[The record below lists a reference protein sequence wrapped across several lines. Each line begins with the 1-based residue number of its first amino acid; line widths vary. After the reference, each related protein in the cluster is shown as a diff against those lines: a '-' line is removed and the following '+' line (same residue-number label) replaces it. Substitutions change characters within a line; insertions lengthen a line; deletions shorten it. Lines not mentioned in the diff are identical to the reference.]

1 MSGRVD
7 IEGGTPFFLKEQ
19 IPLDDKTNYFNAT
32 KYTFQ
37 PSELSNTYF
46 SKENINKVHNDIK
59 KKVYDLSQQKY
70 VIDDQNM
77 DVLKVIMR
85 SIFLQYSK
93 FQFDNIKKQV
103 DEMNVMVVD
112 YSSNNIYGEIQGYL
126 KYKKDASNMYT
137 LMDRPVYL
145 HNDNSLELKNFF

>member
-1 MSGRVD
+1 MSGRVN

-32 KYTFQ
+32 KYIFQ

-59 KKVYDLSQQKY
+59 KKVYDLSEQKY
-70 VIDDQNM
+70 VIDDQDM

-93 FQFDNIKKQV
+93 FQFEHINQQV
-103 DEMNVMVVD
+103 DHLNAMVVE
-112 YSSNNIYGEIQGYL
+112 YSSNNIYGEINGYL
-126 KYKKDASNMYT
+126 KYKKDASSMYT
-137 LMDRPVYL
+137 LMERPVYL
-145 HNDNSLELKNFF
+145 HNDNSLELKTFF

>member
-7 IEGGTPFFLKEQ
+7 IEGGTPFFLKEK
-19 IPLDDKTNYFNAT
+19 IPLDDKSNYFNAT

-77 DVLKVIMR
+77 DVLKIIMR

-93 FQFDNIKKQV
+93 FQFDNIKQQV

>member
-93 FQFDNIKKQV
+93 FQFDNIKQQV
-103 DEMNVMVVD
+103 EEMNVMVVD

>member
-1 MSGRVD
+1 MSGRVN

-32 KYTFQ
+32 KYIFQ

-70 VIDDQNM
+70 VIDDQDM

-93 FQFDNIKKQV
+93 FQFENIKQQV
-103 DEMNVMVVD
+103 DHLNGMVVE
-112 YSSNNIYGEIQGYL
+112 YSSNNIYGEINGYL

-145 HNDNSLELKNFF
+145 HNDNSLELKTFF

>member
-1 MSGRVD
+1 MSGRVN
-7 IEGGTPFFLKEQ
+7 IEGGTPLFLQEQ
-19 IPLDDKTNYFNAT
+19 VPLDDKTNYFNAT
-32 KYTFQ
+32 KYIFQ

-59 KKVYDLSQQKY
+59 KKVYDFSQQKY
-70 VIDDQNM
+70 VIDDQDM

-93 FQFDNIKKQV
+93 FQFDNINKQI
-103 DEMNVMVVD
+103 EQLNHMVIE
-112 YSSNNIYGEIQGYL
+112 YSSTSIFGEIQGYL
-126 KYKKDASNMYT
+126 KYKEDASNMYT

-145 HNDNSLELKNFF
+145 HNDNSLELKTFF

>member
-1 MSGRVD
+1 MSGRVN

-32 KYTFQ
+32 KYIFQ

-59 KKVYDLSQQKY
+59 RKVYDLSQQKY
-70 VIDDQNM
+70 VIDDQDM

-93 FQFDNIKKQV
+93 FQFENIKQQV
-103 DEMNVMVVD
+103 DHLNSMVVE
-112 YSSNNIYGEIQGYL
+112 YSSNNIYGEINGYL
-126 KYKKDASNMYT
+126 KYKKDASSMYT
-137 LMDRPVYL
+137 LMERPVYL
-145 HNDNSLELKNFF
+145 HNDNSLELKTFF

>member
-1 MSGRVD
+1 M
-7 IEGGTPFFLKEQ
+7 
-19 IPLDDKTNYFNAT
+19 DDKTNYFNAT

>member
-32 KYTFQ
+32 KYSFQ

-93 FQFDNIKKQV
+93 FRFDNIKQQV

>member
-77 DVLKVIMR
+77 DVLKIIMR

-93 FQFDNIKKQV
+93 FQFDNIKQQV

>member
-1 MSGRVD
+1 M
-7 IEGGTPFFLKEQ
+7 
-19 IPLDDKTNYFNAT
+19 
-32 KYTFQ
+32 
-37 PSELSNTYF
+37 
-46 SKENINKVHNDIK
+46 
-59 KKVYDLSQQKY
+59 SQQKY

-93 FQFDNIKKQV
+93 FQFDNIKQQV
-103 DEMNVMVVD
+103 DEMNVMVVE
-112 YSSNNIYGEIQGYL
+112 YSSNNIFGEIQGYL

>member
-1 MSGRVD
+1 MSGRVN

-32 KYTFQ
+32 KYIFQ

-70 VIDDQNM
+70 VIDDQDM

-93 FQFDNIKKQV
+93 FQFENIKQQV
-103 DEMNVMVVD
+103 DHLNTMVVE
-112 YSSNNIYGEIQGYL
+112 YSSNNIYGEINGYL

-137 LMDRPVYL
+137 LMERPVYL
-145 HNDNSLELKNFF
+145 HNDNSLELKTFF

>member
-1 MSGRVD
+1 MLLNIRFNQV
-7 IEGGTPFFLKEQ
+7 
-19 IPLDDKTNYFNAT
+19 NYPILILV
-32 KYTFQ
+32 K
-37 PSELSNTYF
+37 
-46 SKENINKVHNDIK
+46 KIINKVHNDIK

-93 FQFDNIKKQV
+93 FQFDNIKQQV
-103 DEMNVMVVD
+103 DEMNVMVVE
-112 YSSNNIYGEIQGYL
+112 YSSNNIFGEIQGYL

>member
-1 MSGRVD
+1 MSGRVN
-7 IEGGTPFFLKEQ
+7 IEGGTPLFLQEQ
-19 IPLDDKTNYFNAT
+19 VPLDDKTNYFNAT
-32 KYTFQ
+32 KYIFQ

-70 VIDDQNM
+70 VIDDQDM

-93 FQFDNIKKQV
+93 FQFDNIHKQI
-103 DEMNVMVVD
+103 EQLNHMVIE
-112 YSSNNIYGEIQGYL
+112 YSSTSIFGEIQGYL
-126 KYKKDASNMYT
+126 KYKEDASNMYT

-145 HNDNSLELKNFF
+145 HNDNSLELKTFF

>member
-32 KYTFQ
+32 KYMFQ

-93 FQFDNIKKQV
+93 FQFDNIKQQV

>member
-93 FQFDNIKKQV
+93 FQFDNIKQQV
-103 DEMNVMVVD
+103 DEMNVMVVE
-112 YSSNNIYGEIQGYL
+112 YSSNNIFGEIQGYL

>member
-93 FQFDNIKKQV
+93 FQFDNIKQQV
-103 DEMNVMVVD
+103 NEMNVMVVD
-112 YSSNNIYGEIQGYL
+112 YSSNNIFGEIQGYL

>member
-32 KYTFQ
+32 KYSFQ

-93 FQFDNIKKQV
+93 FQFDNIKQQV

>member
-1 MSGRVD
+1 MSGRVN

-32 KYTFQ
+32 KYIFQ

-59 KKVYDLSQQKY
+59 RKVYDLSQQKY
-70 VIDDQNM
+70 VIDDQDT

-93 FQFDNIKKQV
+93 FQFENIKQQV
-103 DEMNVMVVD
+103 DHLNSMVVE
-112 YSSNNIYGEIQGYL
+112 YSSNNIYGEINGYL

-137 LMDRPVYL
+137 LMERPVYL
-145 HNDNSLELKNFF
+145 HNDNSLELKTFF

>member
-93 FQFDNIKKQV
+93 FQFDNIKQQV